1 MAKSRQLVL
10 MKPAK
15 SPGASPTPLGSLRAL
30 REAFAPYN
38 TAPDGSPS
46 SSGTELLHG
55 PGLVVEIPTGLPE
68 INQAMLTVTDDDI
81 AWPVLSRACRLQGWT
96 LVDIESGRT
105 FISAPADP
113 AN

>member
-1 MAKSRQLVL
+1 MAKSRQFVL
-10 MKPAK
+10 MRPPR
-15 SPGASPTPLGSLRAL
+15 SPGSSPVPLGSLRAL

-46 SSGTELLHG
+46 ASGTELLHG

-81 AWPVLSRACRLQGWT
+81 AWPVLSRACRVQGWT
-96 LVDIESGRT
+96 LVDLESGRT
-105 FISAPADP
+105 LISAAQEP